1 MGAYK
6 VYLDRIVQKP
16 EFVQRVL
23 NVNLN
28 DIKGIINRWINN
40 KEFSLTVMGDLN
52 ESENLV
58 SIHKKNDQVLYE
70 KTE

>member
-6 VYLDRIVQKP
+6 IYLDWIVQKP

-23 NVNLN
+23 DVSLD
-28 DIKGIINRWINN
+28 DIKNIINRWICN
-40 KEFSLTVMGDLN
+40 KEFSLTVMGDRDDA
-52 ESENLV
+52 EDLV
-58 SIHKKNDQVLYE
+58 SLHKRNNNILYE